1 MNHLEP
7 DHEDLRARAER
18 ILQAMGD
25 TPIPGMDATFYAHYA
40 EELRMLVEELLAAT
54 HPVPASVTR
63 VWLVWNCHDIA
74 GSYSTEHA
82 ALEARADL
90 QHQLLCQYGPD
101 ADLLESITI
110 TTAHVP
116 TKCLGSPRSHQ

>member
-1 MNHLEP
+1 MIPIEP
-7 DHEDLRARAER
+7 DREDLHARAAR

-25 TPIPGMDATFYAHYA
+25 TPIPAMDATFYAHYA
-40 EELRMLVEELLAAT
+40 EELRMLVEEFLADA

-63 VWLVWNCHDIA
+63 VWLVWNCHDIV

-82 ALEARADL
+82 AREARADL

-116 TKCLGSPRSHQ
+116 TQCLGSHRRHQ

>member
-7 DHEDLRARAER
+7 DHEDLRTRAAR
-18 ILQAMGD
+18 ILHAMDD
-25 TPIPGMDATFYAHYA
+25 TPIPAMDATFYAHYA
-40 EELRMLVEELLAAT
+40 QELRMLVEELLADG
-54 HPVPASVTR
+54 HPTPALVTR

-82 ALEARADL
+82 AHEARADL
-90 QHQLLCQYGPD
+90 QHQILCEFGPN

-110 TTAHVP
+110 STAHVP
-116 TKCLGSPRSHQ
+116 TECLGSHRSHR

>member
-7 DHEDLRARAER
+7 DFEDLLTRAAR
-18 ILQAMGD
+18 ILNAMGD
-25 TPIPGMDATFYAHYA
+25 TPIPAMDASFYAHYA
-40 EELRMLVEELLAAT
+40 EELRMLVEELLADP
-54 HPVPASVTR
+54 HPGSASVTR
-63 VWLVWNCHDIA
+63 VWLVWNCHDVA

-82 ALEARADL
+82 AREARADL

-116 TKCLGSPRSHQ
+116 TKCLGSRRSHR

>member
-1 MNHLEP
+1 MNPTEP
-7 DHEDLRARAER
+7 DHEDLRARAAR
-18 ILQAMGD
+18 VLQAMGD
-25 TPIPGMDATFYAHYA
+25 TPIAAMDATFYAHYA
-40 EELRMLVEELLAAT
+40 EELRMLVEEFLADP

-74 GSYSTEHA
+74 GSYSTEQS

-90 QHQLLCQYGPD
+90 QHQMLCQYDPD
-101 ADLLESITI
+101 PDLLESITI

-116 TKCLGSPRSHQ
+116 TKCLGSHRSHQ

>member
-1 MNHLEP
+1 MTPLEP
-7 DHEDLRARAER
+7 AHEDLRTRATR

-25 TPIPGMDATFYAHYA
+25 TPIRAMDATFYAHKP
-40 EELRMLVEELLAAT
+40 EELGRLVEDLLDDPR
-54 HPVPASVTR
+54 PVPASVTR
-63 VWLVWNCHDIA
+63 VWRVWNGHDNA

-82 ALEARADL
+82 AREARADL

-110 TTAHVP
+110 TAAHVP
-116 TKCLGSPRSHQ
+116 TECLGSHRSHQ

>member
-1 MNHLEP
+1 MTTLEP
-7 DHEDLRARAER
+7 DREDLRTHGAR

-25 TPIPGMDATFYAHYA
+25 TPIPAMDATFYAHYA
-40 EELRMLVEELLAAT
+40 EELRMLEELLADR

-82 ALEARADL
+82 AREARADL

-116 TKCLGSPRSHQ
+116 TKCLGSHRSQR

>member
-1 MNHLEP
+1 MSHLEP
-7 DHEDLRARAER
+7 EHEDLGTRAARM
-18 ILQAMGD
+18 LQAMDD
-25 TPIPGMDATFYAHYA
+25 TPIPAMDATFYAHYA
-40 EELRMLVEELLAAT
+40 EELRMLVEEFLAD
-54 HPVPASVTR
+54 HPPVPASVTR

-82 ALEARADL
+82 AREARADL
-90 QHQLLCQYGPD
+90 QHQLLCQHGPD

-116 TKCLGSPRSHQ
+116 TQCLGSHRSHQ

>member
-1 MNHLEP
+1 MTTLEP
-7 DHEDLRARAER
+7 DRDDLRTRAAR
-18 ILQAMGD
+18 ILQAMND
-25 TPIPGMDATFYAHYA
+25 TPIPAMDPTFYAHYA
-40 EELRMLVEELLAAT
+40 EELRMLVEEFLADP
-54 HPVPASVTR
+54 HPAPASVAR

-82 ALEARADL
+82 AREARADL

-116 TKCLGSPRSHQ
+116 TNCLGSHRRHQ

>member
-1 MNHLEP
+1 MTPIEP
-7 DHEDLRARAER
+7 DHEDLPTRAAR
-18 ILQAMGD
+18 ILRAMGD
-25 TPIPGMDATFYAHYA
+25 TPIPEMDATFYAHYT
-40 EELRMLVEELLAAT
+40 EELRMLVEELLAEP

-74 GSYSTEHA
+74 GSYTSEHA
-82 ALEARADL
+82 AREARADL
-90 QHQLLCQYGPD
+90 QHQLLCQYGPH

-116 TKCLGSPRSHQ
+116 TKCLGSHRSHR

>member
-1 MNHLEP
+1 MTPIEP
-7 DHEDLRARAER
+7 DREDLHTRAAR

-25 TPIPGMDATFYAHYA
+25 APIPRMDATFYAHYA
-40 EELRMLVEELLAAT
+40 EELRMLVEEFLADR

-90 QHQLLCQYGPD
+90 QHELLCQYGPD

-116 TKCLGSPRSHQ
+116 TKCLGSHRSQR

>member
-1 MNHLEP
+1 MIPIEP
-7 DHEDLRARAER
+7 DREDLHARAAR

-25 TPIPGMDATFYAHYA
+25 TPIPAMDATFYAHYA
-40 EELRMLVEELLAAT
+40 EELRMLVEEFLADA

-63 VWLVWNCHDIA
+63 VWLVWNCHDIV

-82 ALEARADL
+82 AREARADL

-116 TKCLGSPRSHQ
+116 TKCLGSRRSQR

>member
-7 DHEDLRARAER
+7 DHEDLHARAAR
-18 ILQAMGD
+18 ILQAMAD
-25 TPIPGMDATFYAHYA
+25 TPIPAMDSTFYAHYA
-40 EELRMLVEELLAAT
+40 EELRMLVEELLADR

-63 VWLVWNCHDIA
+63 VWLVWSCHDIA

-82 ALEARADL
+82 AREARADL

-110 TTAHVP
+110 TTAHGP
-116 TKCLGSPRSHQ
+116 TKCLGSHRSHR

>member
-7 DHEDLRARAER
+7 DHEDLRTRAAR
-18 ILQAMGD
+18 ILRAMGD
-25 TPIPGMDATFYAHYA
+25 TPIPVMDATFYAHYA
-40 EELRMLVEELLAAT
+40 EELRMLVEDLLADR
-54 HPVPASVTR
+54 HPVTAPMTR

-82 ALEARADL
+82 AREARADL

-116 TKCLGSPRSHQ
+116 TKCLGSHRGQW

>member
-1 MNHLEP
+1 MSPIGP
-7 DHEDLRARAER
+7 DHEALHARAAR

-25 TPIPGMDATFYAHYA
+25 TPIPAMDDTFYAHYA
-40 EELRMLVEELLAAT
+40 EELRMLVEELLADP

-74 GSYSTEHA
+74 GSYSTKRA
-82 ALEARADL
+82 AREARADL
-90 QHQLLCQYGPD
+90 QHQLLCQFGPD
-101 ADLLESITI
+101 ADLAESITI

-116 TKCLGSPRSHQ
+116 TKCLGSHRSHR

>member
-7 DHEDLRARAER
+7 DYEDLLTRAAR
-18 ILQAMGD
+18 ILKAMGD
-25 TPIPGMDATFYAHYA
+25 TPIAGMDTSFYAHYA
-40 EELRMLVEELLAAT
+40 EELRMLVEELLADP

-63 VWLVWNCHDIA
+63 VWLVWSCHDIA

-101 ADLLESITI
+101 ADLLQSITI

-116 TKCLGSPRSHQ
+116 TEFLGADRRDR

>member
-7 DHEDLRARAER
+7 DHEDLHTRAER
-18 ILQAMGD
+18 ILQAMAD
-25 TPIPGMDATFYAHYA
+25 TPIPAMDATFYAHHA
-40 EELRMLVEELLAAT
+40 EELRMLVEELLADAHSVT
-54 HPVPASVTR
+54 DSVTR

-82 ALEARADL
+82 AREARADL

-110 TTAHVP
+110 TTAHGP
-116 TKCLGSPRSHQ
+116 TKCLGSHRSHR

>member
-1 MNHLEP
+1 MSHLEP
-7 DHEDLRARAER
+7 DHEDLRTRAGR

-25 TPIPGMDATFYAHYA
+25 TPIPAMDATFYAHYA
-40 EELRMLVEELLAAT
+40 EELRMLVEEFLADR

-74 GSYSTEHA
+74 GSYSTKHA

-90 QHQLLCQYGPD
+90 QHQLRCQYGPD

-116 TKCLGSPRSHQ
+116 TKCLGADRSDR

>member
-1 MNHLEP
+1 MNHLDPE
-7 DHEDLRARAER
+7 HEDLRTRASR
-18 ILQAMGD
+18 ILQAMAD
-25 TPIPGMDATFYAHYA
+25 TPIPAMDASFYAHYA
-40 EELRMLVEELLAAT
+40 EELRMLVEELLADP

-82 ALEARADL
+82 AREARADL

-116 TKCLGSPRSHQ
+116 TKRLGSHRSQR

>member
-7 DHEDLRARAER
+7 DHEDLHSRAER
-18 ILQAMGD
+18 ILNAMAD
-25 TPIPGMDATFYAHYA
+25 TPIPAMDATFYAHYA
-40 EELRMLVEELLAAT
+40 EELRMLVEEFLADCP
-54 HPVPASVTR
+54 PVPASVTR

-74 GSYSTEHA
+74 GSYSTERA
-82 ALEARADL
+82 ALEARTAL

-116 TKCLGSPRSHQ
+116 TKCLGSHRDHR

>member
-1 MNHLEP
+1 MSPIVP
-7 DHEDLRARAER
+7 DHEDLHARAAR
-18 ILQAMGD
+18 ILNAMAD
-25 TPIPGMDATFYAHYA
+25 TPIAAMDATFYAHYA
-40 EELRMLVEELLAAT
+40 EELRMLVEELLADGS
-54 HPVPASVTR
+54 PMPASVTR

-74 GSYSTEHA
+74 GSYSTERA

-116 TKCLGSPRSHQ
+116 TKCLGSHRGHR

>member
-1 MNHLEP
+1 MNHVEP
-7 DHEDLRARAER
+7 DHEELRARAAR
-18 ILQAMGD
+18 ILKAMDD
-25 TPIPGMDATFYAHYA
+25 TPIPAMDATFYAHYV
-40 EELRMLVEELLAAT
+40 EELRMLVEELLAGG
-54 HPVPASVTR
+54 PPMPASVTR

-74 GSYSTEHA
+74 GCYSTEHA

-90 QHQLLCQYGPD
+90 QHQLLCQFGPD

-116 TKCLGSPRSHQ
+116 TQCLGSHRSHR

>member
-7 DHEDLRARAER
+7 DYEDLLTRAAR
-18 ILQAMGD
+18 ILKAMGD
-25 TPIPGMDATFYAHYA
+25 TPIPAMDATFYAHYA
-40 EELRMLVEELLAAT
+40 EELRMLVEELLANA
-54 HPVPASVTR
+54 HPEPSSVTR

-74 GSYSTEHA
+74 GSYSTKHA

-116 TKCLGSPRSHQ
+116 TDCLGSHRSHR

>member
-1 MNHLEP
+1 MTPLEP
-7 DHEDLRARAER
+7 DHEDLRTRAER

-25 TPIPGMDATFYAHYA
+25 TPIPAMDATFYAHYA
-40 EELRMLVEELLAAT
+40 EELRMLVEELLADRPPA
-54 HPVPASVTR
+54 PASVTR

-74 GSYSTEHA
+74 GSYATEHA

-90 QHQLLCQYGPD
+90 QHQLLCQFGPE
-101 ADLLESITI
+101 ADLLESITT

-116 TKCLGSPRSHQ
+116 TECLGSRRGHR

>member
-7 DHEDLRARAER
+7 DHEDLRTRGAR

-25 TPIPGMDATFYAHYA
+25 APIPAMDATFYAHYA
-40 EELRMLVEELLAAT
+40 EELRMLVEELIADRS
-54 HPVPASVTR
+54 PVPASVTR
-63 VWLVWNCHDIA
+63 VWLVWNCHDIV

-82 ALEARADL
+82 AREARADL

-101 ADLLESITI
+101 IELLESITI
-110 TTAHVP
+110 TTAHIP
-116 TKCLGSPRSHQ
+116 TNCLSSHRSHR